1 MSDETPG
8 AAALAAVLAH
18 LDRLGAV
25 YEAVDCD
32 PTLADTAAFCA
43 HYGWP
48 ESASANAIVV
58 KSKRGE
64 RKHGLVMVLAT
75 HKVNNRAIR
84 KLLET
89 SKASFAPG
97 DETLALTGQVIGG
110 VTPFGMKTDLPVW
123 IDAAVM
129 EQPWVIVGAGSR
141 TAKIK
146 LPPQVL
152 AELPGARVVEDLAS
166 PIAP

>member
-1 MSDETPG
+1 MSDEG
-8 AAALAAVLAH
+8 ATALAAVLAH
-18 LDRLGAV
+18 LDRLGAE

-32 PTLADTAAFCA
+32 PTLADTATFCA

-48 ESASANAIVV
+48 TSASANAILV

-64 RKHGLVMVLAT
+64 PRHGLVMVLAT

-89 SKASFAPG
+89 SKASFAPSE
-97 DETLALTGQVIGG
+97 ETQALTGQVIGG
-110 VTPFGMKTDLPVW
+110 VTPFGMRTELPIW

-141 TAKIK
+141 TKKIK
-146 LPPQVL
+146 LPPSVL
-152 AELPGARVVEDLAS
+152 AALPGAVVVPELAAS
-166 PIAP
+166 IEVG